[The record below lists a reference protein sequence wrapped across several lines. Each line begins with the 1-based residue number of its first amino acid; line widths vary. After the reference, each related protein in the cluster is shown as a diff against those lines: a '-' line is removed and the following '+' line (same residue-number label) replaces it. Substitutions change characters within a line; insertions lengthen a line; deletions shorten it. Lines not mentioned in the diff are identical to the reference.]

1 MHTKKDIDDY
11 MNDQFIQGVIF
22 DWDRIDNDSYLKK
35 IAAFQGVKKLDL
47 LLKMNNFVI
56 EKIYDYDRPTP
67 LKDGERGLANWMR
80 QFFASDLETMT
91 EMMHDE
97 IVKRVE
103 NLTKESLWN
112 GREWVADYRRLRA
125 IAHT

>member
-1 MHTKKDIDDY
+1 MHTKKDIGDY

-67 LKDGERGLANWMR
+67 LKDSERGLANWMR
-80 QFFASDLETMT
+80 QFFASDLEIMT
-91 EMMHDE
+91 EMMQDE
-97 IVKRVE
+97 IIKRVE
-103 NLTKESLWN
+103 NLTEESLWN

>member
-56 EKIYDYDRPTP
+56 EKIYDYDRPAL
-67 LKDGERGLANWMR
+67 LKDSERGLANWMR
-80 QFFASDLETMT
+80 QFFASDLEIMT
-91 EMMHDE
+91 EMMQDE
-97 IVKRVE
+97 MYIWKI
-103 NLTKESLWN
+103 LN
-112 GREWVADYRRLRA
+112 GDATSGYASKL
-125 IAHT
+125 